1 MGIRRFHL
9 AFISISV
16 VLAVFM
22 ASWAIG
28 QYRALQGTE
37 FLLTAVVCGL
47 AAVGLIAYGAAF
59 QRKTRAL

>member
-28 QYRALQGTE
+28 QYRALHGVG
-37 FLLTAVVCGL
+37 FLFTALGCVL
-47 AAVGLIAYGAAF
+47 AGVGLIAYGAAF
-59 QRKTRAL
+59 QRKTRTL